1 MPSGNACPRCGNA
14 PLFDGYLKLKPAC
27 TACGL
32 NYAFADSGD
41 APAVFI
47 MLGGGAFIVGLALFL
62 EVNYAPPIWLTMAI
76 CLPLGAVMC
85 LGLLRPLK
93 AAMIHRQYATKAEEA
108 RHKS

>member
-14 PLFDGYLKLKPAC
+14 PLFDGYLKLKPTC

-32 NYAFADSGD
+32 DYAFADSGD
-41 APAVFI
+41 GPAVFI
-47 MLGGGAFIVGLALFL
+47 MLGGGALVVGLALWL
-62 EVNYAPPIWLTMAI
+62 EINYEPPIWLTMAI

-93 AAMIHRQYATKAEEA
+93 AALIHRQYATKAEEA